1 MRKPSDN
8 LYDLP
13 RIANHRHSISKAN
26 IVDEGIHHLKRV
38 YFGGNQNWILISNKK
53 SIKSFIIYDPIII
66 VLEKF
71 QMHNIVEVG
80 AASHKRFHK
89 IVDYGRIQFRENP
102 FKFGV
107 RAKKSQDEPTM

>member
-1 MRKPSDN
+1 MDINFKQKSQ
-8 LYDLP
+8 L
-13 RIANHRHSISKAN
+13 NH
-26 IVDEGIHHLKRV
+26 L
-38 YFGGNQNWILISNKK
+38 
-53 SIKSFIIYDPIII
+53 SFYGPIII

-107 RAKKSQDEPTM
+107 RAKKSQDEPTMWGDYISKEWIKRWYMTTAKQKKLLDEDSTNHGLIWSL